1 MTELE
6 KRPNDGL
13 LPLIALLTVSGLAL
27 LAWWPI
33 VTVAHLH
40 HDSGHGRSAPLNPA
54 ALAIGLARRTVTWP
68 GTTVLVLYGV
78 QLAALVA
85 ATVVVLRARRR
96 RARDRTRADRATGHL
111 SSPAEMVGL
120 TPNQV
125 RESSRRLRPGVAVDD
140 PAQHGVLLAET
151 LVSRT
156 PLRMSWEDIA
166 VVIAGPRVGKTTST
180 VVPAIVAYTGPVKTS
195 SNKPDTHD
203 ATREIREQRGTVW
216 LCDPQ
221 GLVGT
226 GGSVGTVGSLGV
238 GNPSD
243 GVVSGPAFWWD
254 PLADITD
261 LAVARELV
269 QIMIDTT
276 VDADAKPDAY
286 FHPTGKA
293 TLVNYVFAAALAGK
307 TLLDVD
313 RWLSDVQD
321 TEARAILTQRGFPA
335 AAAQLKAVLAKPD
348 RQRDGVLGTAQSWL
362 SVITDPRYAAW
373 ITPPAGSLDART
385 PRFEP
390 ESFVRSSADT
400 IYLLSQEGPASAAFV
415 TTALNAAIDRA
426 AIGYARTM
434 PGKRLAN
441 PVLSIL
447 DEAANTI
454 RDTTLPDKAS
464 HYGSRGLPTAIV
476 LQSWSQGVQVWG
488 ERGMRKLW
496 SAANVKVY
504 LGGVAETEF
513 LRSMS
518 DLLGDRDE
526 RYWTQSSN
534 RSGSWGSGSSS
545 RSTAEQLRRVPIMS
559 VAELAAL
566 PRGRALLFSSGNR
579 PALGRPTPWMAGP
592 YADQVR
598 ASLAKWES
606 QDSRDQRVAETDS
619 AAAAARLA
627 ELNDQILRDERRA
640 PSMTNEGVLL

>member
-1 MTELE
+1 MTEAQ
-6 KRPNDGL
+6 KRPNDGMF
-13 LPLIALLTVSGLAL
+13 PLIALLSVVGVAL

-33 VTVAHLH
+33 VLIAHR
-40 HDSGHGRSAPLNPA
+40 HGERVPANPT
-54 ALAIGLARRTVTWP
+54 ALVVGLARHTVAWP
-68 GTTVLVLYGV
+68 GRAVLVLYGL
-78 QLAALVA
+78 QLLVVAIAAVLL
-85 ATVVVLRARRR
+85 LRARHR
-96 RARDRTRADRATGHL
+96 RARGRTRADRATRHL
-111 SSPAEMVGL
+111 SRPSEMVGL
-120 TPNQV
+120 TPSQV
-125 RESSRRLRPGVAVDD
+125 RQSSRRLRPGVAGDD
-140 PAQHGVLLAET
+140 PDQHGVLLVET
-151 LVSRT
+151 LLSRT

-166 VVIAGPRVGKTTST
+166 VVIAGPRVGKTTSN

-203 ATREIREQRGTVW
+203 ATREIREDRGQVW

-221 GLVGT
+221 DLVGA
-226 GGSVGTVGSLGV
+226 
-238 GNPSD
+238 GNRTA
-243 GVVSGPAFWWD
+243 GPAFWWN
-254 PLADITD
+254 PLADVTD

-276 VDADAKPDAY
+276 VDAEAKPDAY

-293 TLVNYVFAAALAGK
+293 TLVNYVFAAALGNK

-313 RWLSDVQD
+313 AWLSDVQD
-321 TEARAILTQRGFPA
+321 TEACTILTQRGFAA
-335 AAAQLKAVLAKPD
+335 AAAQIKAVLAKPD

-373 ITPPAGSLDART
+373 ITPPAGTAFYPT

-390 ESFVRSSADT
+390 ATFVRSAADT

-426 AIGYARTM
+426 AIAYARTLA
-434 PGKRLAN
+434 GKRLTN

-464 HYGSRGLPTAIV
+464 HYGSRGLPTVIV
-476 LQSWSQGVQVWG
+476 LQSWSQGVEVWG

-496 SAANVKVY
+496 SAANVKAY

-513 LRSMS
+513 LKSMS

-534 RSGSWGSGSSS
+534 RSGSWGSGTSST
-545 RSTAEQLRRVPIMS
+545 STAEQLRRVPIMS

-566 PRGRALLFSSGNR
+566 PRGRALVFSSGNR
-579 PALGRPTPWMAGP
+579 PALGRPTPWMSGP
-592 YADQVR
+592 YAEQIS

-606 QDSRDQRVAETDS
+606 EDDRDQRVAETEAAS
-619 AAAAARLA
+619 AEARLA
-627 ELNDQILRDERRA
+627 ELNDHILRDERLA
-640 PSMTNEGVLL
+640 SSMKSEGVRL

>member
-1 MTELE
+1 MTEPQ

-13 LPLIALLTVSGLAL
+13 LPLIALLIAVGLVL
-27 LAWWPI
+27 MTWWPI
-33 VTVAHLH
+33 VTVAHQ
-40 HDSGHGRSAPLNPA
+40 HGQPVPMNPT
-54 ALAIGLARRTVTWP
+54 ALAVGLARHTVAWP
-68 GTTVLVLYGV
+68 GRAVLVLYGL
-78 QLAALVA
+78 QLLAVVVVLAL
-85 ATVVVLRARRR
+85 VLRARMR
-96 RARDRTRADRATGHL
+96 RAHGRTRADRATRHL
-111 SSPAEMVGL
+111 SRPSEMVGL
-120 TPNQV
+120 TPSQV
-125 RESSRRLRPGVAVDD
+125 RESSRRLRPGAASDD
-140 PAQHGVLLAET
+140 PDQHGVLLAET
-151 LVSRT
+151 LLSHT

-166 VVIAGPRVGKTTST
+166 VVIAGPRVGKTTSN
-180 VVPAIVAYTGPVKTS
+180 VVPAIVGYSGPVKTS
-195 SNKPDTHD
+195 SNKADTHD
-203 ATREIREQRGTVW
+203 ATREIRERRGQVW

-221 GLVGT
+221 DLVGAGNRT
-226 GGSVGTVGSLGV
+226 GGPG
-238 GNPSD
+238 
-243 GVVSGPAFWWD
+243 FWWN
-254 PLADITD
+254 PLADVTD

-269 QIMIDTT
+269 QILIDTT

-293 TLVNYVFAAALAGK
+293 TLVDYVFAAALAGK

-313 RWLSDVQD
+313 AWLSDVQE
-321 TEARAILTQRGFPA
+321 TEAVTILTQRGFPA
-335 AAAQLKAVLAKPD
+335 AAAQIKAVLVKPD

-373 ITPPAGSLDART
+373 ITPPAGTAYFRT

-390 ESFVRSSADT
+390 ETFVRSSADT

-426 AIGYARTM
+426 AIAYARTL
-434 PGKRLAN
+434 PGKRLTN

-454 RDTTLPDKAS
+454 RDTTLPDKTS

-476 LQSWSQGVQVWG
+476 LQSWSQGVEVWG

-513 LRSMS
+513 LKSMS

-526 RYWTQSSN
+526 RYWTSSSN
-534 RSGSWGSGSSS
+534 RSSGWGSGTSST
-545 RSTAEQLRRVPIMS
+545 STAEQLRRVPIMS

-579 PALGRPTPWMAGP
+579 PALGRPTPWMSGP
-592 YADQVR
+592 YAEQIR
-598 ASLAKWES
+598 ASLAEWES
-606 QDSRDQRVAETDS
+606 EDSREQRVAETESVS
-619 AAAAARLA
+619 AEARLA
-627 ELNDQILRDERRA
+627 ELDDPILRDERLA
-640 PSMTNEGVLL
+640 SSMTNEGVLL